1 MVKKN
6 IIKFFCNSNEIF
18 QVKKK
23 QEKKHKYCYK
33 YNKAASF

>member
-23 QEKKHKYCYK
+23 TGKKTQILL
-33 YNKAASF
+33 